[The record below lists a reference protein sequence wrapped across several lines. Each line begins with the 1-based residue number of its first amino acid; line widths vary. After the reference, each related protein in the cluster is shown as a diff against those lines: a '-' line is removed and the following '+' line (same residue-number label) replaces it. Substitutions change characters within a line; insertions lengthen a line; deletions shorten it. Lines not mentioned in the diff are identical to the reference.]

1 LKTPLHGKHFH
12 LTHFKGR
19 KKKKKWTQIRCPK
32 LMLTNGYQKLVG
44 GEKLGGKVEGDQ
56 AKHLRG

>member
-1 LKTPLHGKHFH
+1 
-12 LTHFKGR
+12 
-19 KKKKKWTQIRCPK
+19 
-32 LMLTNGYQKLVG
+32 MLTNGYQKLVG